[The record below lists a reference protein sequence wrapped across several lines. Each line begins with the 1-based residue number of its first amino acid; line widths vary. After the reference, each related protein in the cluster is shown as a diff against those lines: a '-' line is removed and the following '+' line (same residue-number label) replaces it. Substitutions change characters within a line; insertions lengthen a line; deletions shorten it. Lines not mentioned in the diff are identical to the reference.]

1 MGKEERREVCVME
14 KLQVWPWG
22 SVPLRIS
29 ARTQIVTALP
39 TPVSPGLLAAG
50 CGTIQHS
57 GPTAGWGKP
66 SGGVAVHA
74 FGGFRVRIVWSAG
87 SAAATVS
94 LLNHGWYMLG

>member
-29 ARTQIVTALP
+29 ARIQIVTALP

-50 CGTIQHS
+50 GGTRVPQL
-57 GPTAGWGKP
+57 AGESRQAESQCMHLEVLGSELFGRQGLPWPLCP
-66 SGGVAVHA
+66 S
-74 FGGFRVRIVWSAG
+74 
-87 SAAATVS
+87 
-94 LLNHGWYMLG
+94 